1 MGLITLEKHP
11 TKLDPVTLQRFEI
24 AVQDFKNLRKVLQA
38 RRHASLAPTFDVWLQ
53 RNGGDDIVFD
63 MVRNGFTITAIAK
76 LLGIGPPTLFNW
88 IKAKSHRK
96 SNLELA
102 RQEAAHILVEQ
113 AEVILDELADKDPA
127 TLTKQEIA
135 LASKR
140 VDFKKWK
147 ASMFNRDA
155 YGRTPNRTNITN
167 VKTGDVVGN
176 LHLTAVSE
184 SSKVAIAKEKDKED
198 EEEKQEIVQYVKLGA
213 EEVFDAV
220 EKVI

>member
-1 MGLITLEKHP
+1 MGLVKLERHP
-11 TKLDPVTLQRFEI
+11 TKLDPVTVERFEI
-24 AVQDFKNLRKVLQA
+24 AVQDFRNLRDVLQA
-38 RRHASLAPTFDVWLQ
+38 RRQATLASILNTWLQ
-53 RNGGDDIVFD
+53 RNGGDDIIFD
-63 MVRNGFTITAIAK
+63 MVRSGFTITAISK
-76 LLGIGPPTLFNW
+76 LLGIGPATIFTW

-113 AEVILDELADKDPA
+113 AEIILDELADKDPA

-140 VDFKKWK
+140 VDLKKWK

-184 SSKVAIAKEKDKED
+184 SSKVAIANEKKKED
-198 EEEKQEIVQYVKLGA
+198 EQDSKELVQYAKLGA

-220 EKVI
+220 EPVE